1 VERSLAGAAK
11 RSKASPDPDHRR
23 QVNDETVQFQVDGRQ
38 AEVPDE
44 GGSLLGALRDHLGI
58 TSAKDGCSPQ
68 GQCGC
73 CTVLVDGAPRVACVT
88 PVRRVRG
95 RSVTTV
101 DGVEASV
108 LERWVEAFVAT
119 GASQCGFCT
128 PGILC
133 RLIGQEAKG
142 ADLSDRRV
150 IDRALAAHLCRC
162 TGWQTIREAA
172 EVSVELRQNR
182 DHDPGEDAL
191 ANARAT
197 MEGGSRQI
205 VGSDV
210 VLGRAGF
217 SDDTAPAE
225 ALVAVL
231 AGEDWVVGES
241 LAEARALAHK
251 VQGRRTTLSG
261 GPPIEVPE
269 GSWDLTLATS
279 WVEPGYLETDAS
291 WCVPGGEPVSSL
303 VNGGAFGAK
312 QGAMATSLGIAA
324 RALADQYARPVR
336 TLWSREDSVR
346 LGPKRPPLAAG
357 MCSDGTGVVRVARTT
372 GVAAAIAAVL
382 PQVRVEEVDVGGPVT
397 TLGLR
402 AVGWGEA
409 EVLAAGL
416 RGTVDWVR
424 APGGGRAK
432 ATLVDGTIRVEV
444 EAGEALSETVLRSYV
459 IGAAHM
465 GFSWVTSEQLTV
477 DETGEIHDLTIRSF
491 GIVGSGDMVPV
502 DVVIREIPGPAV
514 AVSEAAFVAVA
525 AATWLDRN
533 CPQGWPTG

>member
-1 VERSLAGAAK
+1 M
-11 RSKASPDPDHRR
+11 
-23 QVNDETVQFQVDGRQ
+23 NDDTLQFQVDGRQ
-38 AEVPDE
+38 AEVPDD

-58 TSAKDGCSPQ
+58 ISAKDGCSPQ

-101 DGVEASV
+101 DGIEASV
-108 LERWVEAFVAT
+108 LERWVDAFVAT

-142 ADLSDRRV
+142 ADLSDRPV

-172 EVSVELRQNR
+172 EVSVGLRQGR
-182 DHDPGEDAL
+182 DDDSGEQAL

-197 MEGGSRQI
+197 LEGGTHQT
-205 VGSDV
+205 VGIDV

-217 SDDTAPAE
+217 SDDTAPAG

-251 VQGRRTTLSG
+251 VQGRRTTLHG

-269 GSWDLTLATS
+269 GSWDLALATS

-291 WCVPGGEPVSSL
+291 WCAPGGQPVSSL
-303 VNGGAFGAK
+303 ANGGAFGAK
-312 QGAMATSLGIAA
+312 QGAMAMSLGKAA
-324 RALADQYARPVR
+324 RALADQYAKPVR

-357 MCSDGTGVVRVARTT
+357 MHRDGTGVVRVARTT
-372 GVAAAIAAVL
+372 GVAAAIASVFPEA
-382 PQVRVEEVDVGGPVT
+382 RIEEVDISGPVT

-409 EVLAAGL
+409 QILAAGL

-432 ATLVDGTIRVEV
+432 ASFVDGTIRVEV
-444 EAGEALSETVLRSYV
+444 EAGEVLSETVLRSYV

-502 DVVIREIPGPAV
+502 DVVIRETPGPAV
-514 AVSEAAFVAVA
+514 AVSEAALVAVA
-525 AATWLDRN
+525 AATWLDRD
-533 CPQGWPTG
+533 CPRAWPTG